1 MTAFLVQVLVPKHK
15 NFRIDT
21 LMITLKQSSMWT
33 STNKKLFAEKPI
45 SKQLADEL
53 TTIIECSTPH
63 QRNKYWPVPEEHFK
77 NLVDIDKDKF
87 DNICKKK
94 GEDWMQYPQL
104 LSSDECT
111 NYIKDPFN
119 RDKIMTYLRETL
131 PCSRVKETK
140 GDTRFPPYGITYESL
155 TYNVGLLEKHVHL
168 IDVRHYN
175 AYLLMPRLV
184 YHLST
189 KLKNDVILNRIGLI
203 EEVKLI
209 KFLMVCYKSKP
220 LL

>member
-1 MTAFLVQVLVPKHK
+1 MDINQE
-15 NFRIDT
+15 
-21 LMITLKQSSMWT
+21 
-33 STNKKLFAEKPI
+33 KLSAEKPI
-45 SKQLADEL
+45 SKRLTDEL
-53 TTIIECSTPH
+53 TTIMEFSTPY

-104 LSSDECT
+104 LSSDEYT

-119 RDKIMTYLRETL
+119 RDKTMTYLRETL
-131 PCSRVKETK
+131 QYSRVNGTK
-140 GDTRFPPYGITYESL
+140 GDTSFPPYGITYESL
-155 TYNVGLLEKHVHL
+155 TYDVGLLEEQVHL

-189 KLKNDVILNRIGLI
+189 KLKNDVIHNCIGQI
-203 EEVKLI
+203 EEIKL
-209 KFLMVCYKSKP
+209 SK
-220 LL
+220 LLTRYRYATRANPYCKIHGAYGKYTNMQT